1 MCPLWPFHTLLMY
14 GVLLV
19 SLWLASCKVMAQVAE
34 KAVLKGEAHLSPEAL
49 AEAFEVSQYLAK
61 GNARM
66 RPQTTS

>member
-1 MCPLWPFHTLLMY
+1 
-14 GVLLV
+14 
-19 SLWLASCKVMAQVAE
+19 MAQVAE